1 MAKLLR
7 PAQAGTVES
16 SDILVSIAPA
26 AAGTGIRIDL
36 ESATMRQFGEHIKT
50 LICHILQDAGIE
62 DAAVHAN
69 DKGAVD
75 FVVMARV
82 KTAIMRA
89 MSA

>member
-26 AAGTGIRIDL
+26 DDGAGISIDL
-36 ESATMRQFGEHIKT
+36 ESATLQQFGEHIRN
-50 LICHILQDAGIE
+50 LITQIVQEAGIQDAV
-62 DAAVHAN
+62 VHAN

-82 KTAIMRA
+82 KAAIIRATA
-89 MSA
+89 